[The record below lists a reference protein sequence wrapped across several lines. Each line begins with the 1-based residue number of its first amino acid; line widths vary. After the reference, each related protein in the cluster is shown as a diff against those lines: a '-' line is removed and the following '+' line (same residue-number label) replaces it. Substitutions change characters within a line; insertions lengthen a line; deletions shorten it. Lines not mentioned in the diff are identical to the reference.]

1 MTIKLKP
8 QVKTGKFLIADT
20 FFNKKLIKVIDS

>member
-1 MTIKLKP
+1 MTIKP
-8 QVKTGKFLIADT
+8 HVKTGKYLIADT